1 MEDTRLGNLLLE
13 TRIVSEEALRHCLEL
28 QSLAGAQRRR
38 LGQILVE
45 QGVIREST
53 LRELLELQKAR
64 RESRFATLHVES
76 GDVARFLTAAV
87 DLGAS
92 ELVLAEGRRP
102 VARVTGRFVLLA
114 DEPVEGPLVWEFIR
128 GQMGLDVLER
138 LASRQALTMPLQG
151 GWSARGRITAFRHFD
166 GTSVVVRLHPAAVR
180 APEAIDQRVLDTVAA
195 RDGLLV
201 VAAESGGGL
210 TETMATLL
218 WEAAR
223 VPGRSILVLDES
235 FEYPLPGFSVAS
247 DGSGEQ
253 ARSAG
258 DDPGDEHDDVARA
271 MVVGRRIGDGGPSAA
286 AALRAGLREGHDVLF
301 VSECDA
307 ETLDIAAH
315 AASSGRLV
323 VAGFRAPSASACLRR
338 TLRALPSAEQARTR
352 RMLAAN
358 LRGVLAVQVV
368 SGADA
373 RGATVATELLWFDD
387 VARELLRSGALDRLQ
402 SLLRAV
408 DHRNGHS
415 MDADLVR
422 LLAAQRIRFE
432 EAFQFAFDKSTVL
445 AHVESGRRSAAAG
458 VESTPEVTP

>member
-28 QSLAGAQRRR
+28 QSLAGAQRRP

-53 LRELLELQKAR
+53 LRELLELQKVR
-64 RESRFATLHVES
+64 RASRFATLHVES
-76 GDVARFLTAAV
+76 GDVGRFLTAAV

-151 GWSARGRITAFRHFD
+151 GWSARGRISAFRHFD

-180 APEAIDQRVLDTVAA
+180 APEAFDERVLQTVAS

-210 TETMATLL
+210 TESMATLL

-235 FEYPLPGFSVAS
+235 FEYPLPGFSATSVGAAAS
-247 DGSGEQ
+247 RSGS
-253 ARSAG
+253 
-258 DDPGDEHDDVARA
+258 DDSGDEPDDGARA

-338 TLRALPSAEQARTR
+338 TLRALPHAEQARTR
-352 RMLAAN
+352 RVLAAN

-408 DHRNGHS
+408 DRRNGHS

-445 AHVESGRRSAAAG
+445 AHVESGRRSAAPG
-458 VESTPEVTP
+458 VEPTQEVTP